1 MVPRP
6 LEQEAAGPDR
16 SQPPA
21 SSGRRHAGFGRRR
34 LDPGAAAG
42 GGVALSQVTLKI
54 EDGLLMALGPDGD
67 PLPPAVFAA
76 AAQEQPAALV
86 RLSDGTPVAPT
97 RAAAVLQAQAKGPVA
112 DRCEGA
118 AAAERWIRSML
129 GLGPQPATASAAEL
143 EDERRVCE
151 LTAFARELMIGLPA
165 GATFLITEAAGP
177 AAASAGLVLPD
188 GTRIAVACLIERI
201 RAELCPPPAP
211 RQTAAGAAPPAA
223 EVALSEC
230 RIRRAGAGVVLELPS
245 IGAVRL
251 IDLPEAAPEGPR
263 VGLFR
268 ASGAPATVADLA
280 ATLGPARPAESGL
293 DEPAPARAPSAG
305 DTMVLSLD
313 WPEIIEAA
321 ADGTADLGMLG
332 AALEACGAQ
341 LPSATVVGLPA
352 GAALSAGRRHDDG
365 SWSLAAED
373 LRGLQLRLPAAA
385 PGDLALE
392 ITVRALQGEAIRT
405 LAVRH
410 SPRPQPPAAAA
421 PPRPQPAAAAAAK
434 TAAAP
439 GAGAAPCPQPAA
451 IAAAQAVGAPGAG
464 ATPIRLAVRLPAGA
478 GINPK
483 DIALVI
489 LGGVPQGAALSAGID
504 NGDGSWMLSTQDLVG
519 LELSLPAG
527 CPADLTL
534 EVTALAVTSRE
545 GEMARAGER
554 LRLSLGAAA
563 RPVPLVID
571 QAAAQGLQALMIR
584 DLPAGARLSA
594 GTYDPAIDAWVVLP
608 RQLDGLCVIP
618 ALVGSAF
625 TLTVMG
631 LARAADGRAETRLVT
646 RLPVAAA

>member
-1 MVPRP
+1 
-6 LEQEAAGPDR
+6 
-16 SQPPA
+16 
-21 SSGRRHAGFGRRR
+21 
-34 LDPGAAAG
+34 
-42 GGVALSQVTLKI
+42 
-54 EDGLLMALGPDGD
+54 
-67 PLPPAVFAA
+67 
-76 AAQEQPAALV
+76 
-86 RLSDGTPVAPT
+86 
-97 RAAAVLQAQAKGPVA
+97 
-112 DRCEGA
+112 
-118 AAAERWIRSML
+118 
-129 GLGPQPATASAAEL
+129 
-143 EDERRVCE
+143 
-151 LTAFARELMIGLPA
+151 
-165 GATFLITEAAGP
+165 
-177 AAASAGLVLPD
+177 
-188 GTRIAVACLIERI
+188 
-201 RAELCPPPAP
+201 
-211 RQTAAGAAPPAA
+211 
-223 EVALSEC
+223 
-230 RIRRAGAGVVLELPS
+230 VLELPS

-410 SPRPQPPAAAA
+410 SPRPQPAAAAA

-434 TAAAP
+434 TATAP
-439 GAGAAPCPQPAA
+439 A
-451 IAAAQAVGAPGAG
+451 AG

-545 GEMARAGER
+545 GEIARAGER

>member
-1 MVPRP
+1 
-6 LEQEAAGPDR
+6 
-16 SQPPA
+16 
-21 SSGRRHAGFGRRR
+21 
-34 LDPGAAAG
+34 
-42 GGVALSQVTLKI
+42 
-54 EDGLLMALGPDGD
+54 
-67 PLPPAVFAA
+67 
-76 AAQEQPAALV
+76 
-86 RLSDGTPVAPT
+86 
-97 RAAAVLQAQAKGPVA
+97 
-112 DRCEGA
+112 
-118 AAAERWIRSML
+118 
-129 GLGPQPATASAAEL
+129 
-143 EDERRVCE
+143 
-151 LTAFARELMIGLPA
+151 MIGLPA

-410 SPRPQPPAAAA
+410 SPRPQPAAAAA

-434 TAAAP
+434 TATAP
-439 GAGAAPCPQPAA
+439 A
-451 IAAAQAVGAPGAG
+451 AG

-631 LARAADGRAETRLVT
+631 LARAADGRAETRLVA